1 MEILFMNKEFFKG
14 FAAFYLL
21 TGLLQAFA
29 MKAALPA
36 LNWIGMVYIASM
48 WPLMQLSVIADRDLY
63 PISHMYF
70 TF

>member
-1 MEILFMNKEFFKG
+1 MNRDFFKG
-14 FAAFYLL
+14 FATLYLL

-36 LNWIGMVYIASM
+36 LNWIGMAYIASM
-48 WPLMQLSVIADRDLY
+48 WPLMQLSVIMDRDLY